1 MWEVAYNKSTFFS
14 QKLKGY
20 VVSYFDF
27 YFGGSGSLKKL
38 KRGKP
43 KSALGKLSEALL
55 H

>member
-14 QKLKGY
+14 QELKGY
-20 VVSYFDF
+20 VIFYFD
-27 YFGGSGSLKKL
+27 FGGSGSLKKL

-43 KSALGKLSEALL
+43 KSNLGELSEALL